1 MAKTAIKKRELC
13 KIVMCNI
20 QSGSF
25 ESLMSPVTR
34 YMHRENNV
42 TLALSFFFVARI
54 TDFGSLADRAT
65 VNGDVIFKCA
75 TGRRCVMKLL
85 IITIAR
91 AVVLVVSTGY

>member
-1 MAKTAIKKRELC
+1 
-13 KIVMCNI
+13 
-20 QSGSF
+20 
-25 ESLMSPVTR
+25 
-34 YMHRENNV
+34 MHRENNV
-42 TLALSFFFVARI
+42 TLARSLSLSLSPSFFFVARV

-91 AVVLVVSTGY
+91 AAVLVVSTGY

>member
-1 MAKTAIKKRELC
+1 MR
-13 KIVMCNI
+13 
-20 QSGSF
+20 
-25 ESLMSPVTR
+25 PVTR

-42 TLALSFFFVARI
+42 TFALSFFFVVARV
-54 TDFGSLADRAT
+54 TDFGSLAGHAT

-91 AVVLVVSTGY
+91 AAVLVVSTGY